1 LSPPVIPFK
10 IVETYFSMMPRTTP
24 GVKSLLVVF
33 SAGSWYGEKDH
44 PAVRREQK
52 AAILGARG

>member
-1 LSPPVIPFK
+1 VIPFK